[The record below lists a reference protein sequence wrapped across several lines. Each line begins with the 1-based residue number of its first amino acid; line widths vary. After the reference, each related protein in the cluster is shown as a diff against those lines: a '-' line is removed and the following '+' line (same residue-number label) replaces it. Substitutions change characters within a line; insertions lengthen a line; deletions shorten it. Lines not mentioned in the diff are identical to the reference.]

1 MYSRQQGESRRLIL
15 ASLLGA
21 GLCFS
26 QAGLVGVVRDP
37 SGAAVP
43 DATVTAVN
51 VQTGLRQARQTNLEG
66 MYSLP
71 SLPVGQYR
79 LEVEKT
85 GFQRYVREG
94 VTLAVNDIVNI
105 DLVLRLGATSEAV
118 TVTAAAPLLETQ
130 VGTIRGLVDH
140 QRIVNLPLN
149 GRNITQLMSIQAG
162 VILRTSSYGE
172 GDAFVVSGSRQSG
185 VYWLMDSGM
194 NTDSYRNFSG
204 NFPNPDAIQ
213 EFSVQKT
220 NFSAEYGNAMGA
232 VVNVVTKSGTNEYH
246 GSAFEFVRNAVF
258 NARNF
263 FAARRDSLKRNQFG
277 TTLGGPVQRDK
288 LFFFVSYQGT
298 RLRSDP
304 GLTRQFLPTA
314 AMRRGDFSSV
324 TRALTDPQT
333 RQPFPGNQIPAS
345 RLSQVTQAFLKYLP
359 DPATPTGER
368 FVGIPA
374 RNNLNEFT
382 ARGDYYLGK
391 HRLMARY
398 FRNKFTR
405 PFGGNVNDLAS
416 MYAADAGLSKQPYM
430 QLTLSDVFTVSSHW
444 LNHLTFAYRGRRT
457 FNDWRAVKL
466 PISFRDAGVRSIAVK
481 DPASVYI
488 NVSGGFL
495 ARPGWNYDKLDY
507 DLQFANTST
516 WMRGGHELKFG
527 AEILRSSNQIL
538 NDFRTMGLF
547 NFTGGITGNAMADFM
562 LGEVYQFDQGGGEYK
577 ELYGTR
583 WGFFLQDNWR
593 ATHNLTLNLGLR
605 WDPMFP
611 FRDSLGR
618 TQCFAPGVRSTRF
631 PNAPQ
636 GYLNAGDPGCPEG
649 GFDSYLWQVAPRF
662 GFAWRPG
669 GGRSVV
675 RGGYGLFWNPQFTVL
690 YNGFVNA
697 APFSPQITRYAVRF
711 EDPYAATENPFPA
724 GFAPFVP
731 AKDSRFVVP
740 LGSFGSFAR
749 DFQPSYQQM
758 VNLTL
763 ERELLANLIVRAS
776 YVANLG
782 RHLSVSDDVNY
793 ARYAPGATT
802 GNIQQRRPH
811 GDFTRIFV
819 TTASTTSSYHGFQ
832 LSVERR
838 VTDNFSVE
846 VNYTISKSIDE
857 ASSDQTPQNPSQR
870 VPLNRRLNRGLSDFD
885 QSQRLVISH
894 VWALPGLREQPAW
907 IRRLAGGWQFTGI
920 TGVRSGYPF
929 SVVSGVDRA
938 MSGINMDFADL
949 VGNPYL
955 DTGRPREQLIAQYFN
970 TAAFALSAIGTFG
983 TSPRN
988 VMRGPGAVNF
998 DLGFMKSFALAEKWR
1013 LEFRTELFNA
1023 FNTPGFGSPYA
1034 TVNVANRFGRIES
1047 AGDPRILQFAL
1058 KLLF

>member
-1 MYSRQQGESRRLIL
+1 
-15 ASLLGA
+15 
-21 GLCFS
+21 
-26 QAGLVGVVRDP
+26 
-37 SGAAVP
+37 
-43 DATVTAVN
+43 
-51 VQTGLRQARQTNLEG
+51 
-66 MYSLP
+66 
-71 SLPVGQYR
+71 
-79 LEVEKT
+79 
-85 GFQRYVREG
+85 
-94 VTLAVNDIVNI
+94 
-105 DLVLRLGATSEAV
+105 
-118 TVTAAAPLLETQ
+118 
-130 VGTIRGLVDH
+130 
-140 QRIVNLPLN
+140 
-149 GRNITQLMSIQAG
+149 MSIQAG
-162 VILRTSSYGE
+162 VILRDSSYGE

-194 NTDSYRNFSG
+194 NTDSYRNYSG

-232 VVNVVTKSGTNEYH
+232 VVNVVTRSGTNQFH

-277 TTLGGPVQRDK
+277 ATLGGPIRRDK
-288 LFFFVSYQGT
+288 LFFFASYQGT

-324 TRALTDPQT
+324 TRAITDPQT

-345 RLSQVTQAFLKYLP
+345 RLSSVTQAFLKYLP
-359 DPATPTGER
+359 DPGTPTGER
-368 FVGIPA
+368 FVGIPVK
-374 RNNLNEFT
+374 NNLNEFT
-382 ARGDYYLGK
+382 ARGDYYLGR

-398 FRNKFTR
+398 FRNKLTR

-416 MYAADAGLSKQPYM
+416 MYAADAGLSRQPYM
-430 QLTLSDVFTVSSHW
+430 QLTGSDVFTISPQW
-444 LNHLTFAYRGRRT
+444 LNDFTFAYRGRRT

-466 PISFRDAGVRSIAVK
+466 PINFRDAGVRGIAVK
-481 DPASVYI
+481 DPPSVYI

-495 ARPGWNYDKLDY
+495 ARPGWNYDKQDY
-507 DLQFANTST
+507 DLHWSNTTT
-516 WMRGGHELKFG
+516 WMQGAHELKFG
-527 AEILRSSNQIL
+527 AEVLRSSNKIR

-577 ELYGTR
+577 DLYGAR
-583 WGFFLQDNWR
+583 WGFFVQDNWR
-593 ATHNLTLNLGLR
+593 LTANFTLNLGLR
-605 WDPMFP
+605 WDPMIP
-611 FRDSLGR
+611 FHDSLGR
-618 TQCFAPGVRSTRF
+618 TQCFRPGARSTRF
-631 PNAPQ
+631 PNAPA

-649 GFDSYLWQVAPRF
+649 GFESYPWQVAPRF

-675 RGGYGLFWNPQFTVL
+675 RGGFGLFWDPQFTIL

-697 APFSPQITRYAVRF
+697 APFSPQITRYGVRF
-711 EDPYAATENPFPA
+711 EDPYAGTENPFPA

-731 AKDSRFVVP
+731 PADSKFVTP
-740 LGSFGSFAR
+740 LGTWGSFAHDYR
-749 DFQPSYQQM
+749 PSYQQM

-763 ERELLANLIVRAS
+763 ERELMLNLIVRAS

-782 RHLSVSDDVNY
+782 RHLSVTDDVNY

-802 GNIQQRRPH
+802 GNIQQRRPYQ
-811 GDFTRIFV
+811 DFTRVFV
-819 TTASTTSSYHGFQ
+819 STSDTTSSYHGFQ

-838 VTDNFSVE
+838 VAENFSVE
-846 VNYTISKSIDE
+846 LNYTISKSIDE
-857 ASSDQTPQNPSQR
+857 SSSDQSPQYASQS
-870 VPLNRRLNRGLSDFD
+870 VPLNRNLNRGLSDFD
-885 QSQRLVISH
+885 LPQRLVISH
-894 VWALPGLREQPAW
+894 VWALPKLTKHSAW
-907 IRRLAGGWQFTGI
+907 MRQVLGSWQFTGI
-920 TGVRSGYPF
+920 TTVRSGYPF
-929 SVVSGVDRA
+929 SVGSGAVRA
-938 MSGINMDFADL
+938 LSGINSDFADL
-949 VGNPYL
+949 IGNPYL
-955 DTGRPREQLIAQYFN
+955 DPNRPRAELIAQYFN
-970 TAAFALSAIGTFG
+970 TSAFTLAALGTFG

-988 VMRGPGAVNF
+988 LLRGPGAVNF
-998 DLGFMKSFALAEKWR
+998 DLGFMKRFALAEGWR

-1023 FNTPGFGSPYA
+1023 FNKPNFGSPYA
-1034 TVNVANRFGRIES
+1034 AVNVANRFGRIES

>member
-1 MYSRQQGESRRLIL
+1 MNGKGVVWWRFPAAL
-15 ASLLGA
+15 ALGA
-21 GLCFS
+21 GLCFG

-43 DATVTAVN
+43 EATVTAIN
-51 VQTGLRQARQTNLEG
+51 IQTGLRQSRQTNVEG

-94 VTLAVNDIVNI
+94 ITLAVNDILNI
-105 DLVLRLGATSEAV
+105 DVPLKLGATTEEV

-130 VGTIRGLVDH
+130 VGTIRGLVDQ
-140 QRIVNLPLN
+140 QRILNLPLN
-149 GRNITQLMSIQAG
+149 GRSITQLMSIQAG
-162 VILRTSSYGE
+162 VILQASSYGE

-194 NTDSYRNFSG
+194 NTDSYRNYSG
-204 NFPNPDAIQ
+204 NFPNPDAVQ

-232 VVNVVTKSGTNEYH
+232 VVNVVTKSGTNEFH

-263 FAARRDSLKRNQFG
+263 FAARRDTLKRNQFG
-277 TTLGGPVQRDK
+277 ATFGGPVKRDK
-288 LFFFVSYQGT
+288 LFFFASYQGT

-304 GLTRQFLPTA
+304 GLTRQFLPTG

-333 RQPFPGNQIPAS
+333 RQPFPGNQLPAS
-345 RLSQVTQAFLKYLP
+345 RLNPVTQAFLKYLP
-359 DPATPTGER
+359 EPATPTGER
-368 FVGIPA
+368 FVGIPVK
-374 RNNLNEFT
+374 NDLNEFMG
-382 ARGDYYLGK
+382 RGDYYLGK
-391 HRLMARY
+391 HRLMGRF
-398 FRNKFTR
+398 FRNKLTR

-416 MYAADAGLSKQPYM
+416 MYAADAGLSRQPYR
-430 QLTLSDVFTVSSHW
+430 QLTVSDVFTISPQW
-444 LNHLTFAYRGRRT
+444 LNNFTFAYRGRRT

-466 PISFRDAGVRSIAVK
+466 PINFRDAGVRSIAVK
-481 DPASVYI
+481 DPPSVYI

-507 DLQFANTST
+507 DLQFSNTTT
-516 WMRGGHELKFG
+516 WMRGAHELKFG
-527 AEILRSSNQIL
+527 AEILRSSNKIR

-547 NFTGGITGNAMADFM
+547 NFTGSITGNAMADFM

-583 WGFFLQDNWR
+583 WGFFVQDNWR
-593 ATHNLTLNLGLR
+593 VTRNLTLNLGLR

-611 FRDSLGR
+611 FHDAIGR

-631 PNAPQ
+631 PNAPV

-649 GFDSYLWQVAPRF
+649 GYDSYVKQIAPRF

-669 GGRSVV
+669 GGRSVI
-675 RGGYGLFWNPQFTVL
+675 RGGFGLFWNPQFTVL

-711 EDPYAATENPFPA
+711 EDPYAGTENPFPA
-724 GFAPFVP
+724 SFAPFVP
-731 AKDSRFVVP
+731 PKDSRFVLP
-740 LGSFGSFAR
+740 LGSFGSFAK

-763 ERELLANLIVRAS
+763 ERQLMPSLVVRAS
-776 YVANLG
+776 YVGNLG

-802 GNIQQRRPH
+802 GNIQQRRPYA
-811 GDFTRIFV
+811 DFTRIFI
-819 TTASTTSSYHGFQ
+819 TSATTTSSYHGLQ

-838 VTDNFSVE
+838 VADNFSVE
-846 VNYTISKSIDE
+846 INYTVSKSIDE
-857 ASSDQTPQNPSQR
+857 ASADQTPQNPSQR
-870 VPLNRRLNRGLSDFD
+870 IPLNRRLNRGLSDFD
-885 QSQRLVISH
+885 QPQRLIVSH
-894 VWALPGLREQPAW
+894 VWTLPKLRRQPAW
-907 IRRLAGGWQFTGI
+907 MRSVAGGWRFTGI
-920 TGVRSGYPF
+920 TTLRSGSPF
-929 SVVSGVDRA
+929 SVLSGVDRS
-938 MSGINMDFADL
+938 MSGMNTDLADL
-949 VGNPYL
+949 TGNPYL
-955 DTGRPREQLIAQYFN
+955 DTGRPRAQLIAQYFN
-970 TAAFALSAIGTFG
+970 TAAFALNAIGTFG
-983 TSPRN
+983 TAPRN
-988 VMRGPGAVNF
+988 FMRGPGAVNF
-998 DLGFMKSFALAEKWR
+998 DLGFMKSFALREKR
-1013 LEFRTELFNA
+1013 SIEFRTELFNA
-1023 FNTPGFGSPYA
+1023 FNKPNFGNPYA

-1047 AGDPRILQFAL
+1047 AGDPRIIQFAL